1 MSGPDAP
8 LVSVVV
14 SARRNAARVR
24 DLLAALARQTLP
36 ADRFEVVVVDNDPP
50 GPVRPI
56 ATAVRGGAWPYRVRV
71 IHEPAPGLSAG
82 RNCGIRAARGRYVAI
97 TDPDIT
103 PDPAW
108 LRTLVDAI
116 TEEGVFAVGGRTIVD
131 YPGGTATVL
140 TKALRECHGA
150 VDWPAGRE
158 PAVWPYWV
166 TGCNLLFDRQTA
178 LGIGLFRT
186 DLGRRGRW
194 LGDCEDLEF
203 VDRARQGGHQ
213 TLIEPAAVVSHPV
226 YRPETT
232 LRYFVRQGAGHGRCV
247 ARMHLSVHVEPA
259 AIQAG
264 ADAVHRALIGL
275 AAGWTFLDGGRA
287 VESARDLARIGAYH
301 LERGRLRLYG
311 RRPYSR
317 TGGRPQPPARASVP
331 PTSAP
336 DESTEENR

>member
-1 MSGPDAP
+1 MGELDPP

-14 SARRNAARVR
+14 SARGNTARLRN
-24 DLLAALARQTLP
+24 LLDALARQSLP
-36 ADRFEVVVVDNDPP
+36 ADRFEAVVVDNDLP

-56 ATAVRGGAWPYRVRV
+56 AEAVRDGDWPFAVRV
-71 IHEPAPGLSAG
+71 LYEPTPGLSAG
-82 RNCGIRAARGRYVAI
+82 RNRGICAARGRYVAI

-103 PDPAW
+103 PEPEW
-108 LRTLVDAI
+108 LRTLVAAI
-116 TEEGVFAVGGRTIVD
+116 EEEKVFAVGGRTVVE
-131 YPGGTATVL
+131 YPGGEVTAL

-150 VDWPAGRE
+150 VDWPDHRE

-178 LGIGLFRT
+178 LDIGLFRT

-203 VDRARQGGHQ
+203 VDRARQAGHQ

-232 LRYFVRQGAGHGRCV
+232 LRYFVRQGAGHGVCV
-247 ARMHLSVHVEPA
+247 ARMHLSVRVEPA

-264 ADAVHRALIGL
+264 REAVHQAVIGL
-275 AAGWTFLDGGRA
+275 AAGWTFLDRSRA

-301 LERGRLRLYG
+301 LERGRLRLLG
-311 RRPYSR
+311 RRPIALA
-317 TGGRPQPPARASVP
+317 QLPAQK
-331 PTSAP
+331 TK
-336 DESTEENR
+336 ESC

>member
-1 MSGPDAP
+1 MDELDAP

-14 SARRNAARVR
+14 SARGNTARLRN
-24 DLLAALARQTLP
+24 LLDSLARQGLP
-36 ADRFEVVVVDNDPP
+36 ADQFEAVVVDNDLP

-56 ATAVRGGAWPYRVRV
+56 AEAVREGNWPFVVRV
-71 IHEPAPGLSAG
+71 LYEPTPGLSAG
-82 RNCGIRAARGRYVAI
+82 RNRGICAARGRYVAV

-103 PDPAW
+103 PEPEW
-108 LRTLVDAI
+108 LRTLVTAI
-116 TEEGVFAVGGRTIVD
+116 EEEKVFAVGGRTVVE
-131 YPGGTATVL
+131 YPGGEVVAL

-150 VDWPAGRE
+150 VDWPDHRE
-158 PAVWPYWV
+158 MAVWPYWV

-178 LGIGLFRT
+178 LDIGLFRT

-203 VDRARQGGHQ
+203 VDRARQAGHQ

-232 LRYFVRQGAGHGRCV
+232 ARYFVRQGVGHGVCV
-247 ARMHLSVHVEPA
+247 ARMHLSVRVEHA

-264 ADAVHRALIGL
+264 REAVHQAVIGL
-275 AAGWTFLDGGRA
+275 AAGWTFLDRSRA

-301 LERGRLRLYG
+301 LERGRLRSG
-311 RRPYSR
+311 TRP
-317 TGGRPQPPARASVP
+317 PP
-331 PTSAP
+331 PTRTAS
-336 DESTEENR
+336 S